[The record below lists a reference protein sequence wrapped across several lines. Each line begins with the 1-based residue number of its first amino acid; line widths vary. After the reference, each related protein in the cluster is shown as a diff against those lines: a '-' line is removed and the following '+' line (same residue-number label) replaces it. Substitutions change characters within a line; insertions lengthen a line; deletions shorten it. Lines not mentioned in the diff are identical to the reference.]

1 MGAQSPSSVRRPAG
15 AAFLSLVWV
24 HVQMAVNGR
33 PRVRA
38 VEDELRASPRTWLVT
53 GAAGFIGSNLA
64 ERLLGLGQRVVGLD
78 NFATGKRANLA
89 DLAPA
94 RGGSFRFVEGD
105 VCDRDACDD
114 ALEGVDVVL
123 HQAALGSVPRSIAD
137 PLATHRAN
145 VDGFLTLL
153 VAARD
158 AGVGRF
164 VYAASSSTYGDHP
177 GLPKVEDRIGQALS
191 PYAVSKHAGELYAQ
205 VFHRVYG
212 MDTVGLRY
220 FNVFG
225 PRQDPAGP
233 YAAVIP
239 RWIGNLFADTP
250 CRIHGDGET
259 SRDFCFVENVVQA
272 NLLAG
277 TAPPAG
283 VAGEVFN
290 VACGEQATLNQVYA
304 AIRGLVACHH
314 PAAADAAPEYSDF
327 RPGDVRHSLADIGK
341 ARRTLGYEP
350 SHTVERGLAEAVAWY
365 AGALEEGAERDE
377 PRLARAGD

>member
-1 MGAQSPSSVRRPAG
+1 
-15 AAFLSLVWV
+15 
-24 HVQMAVNGR
+24 MASGQ
-33 PRVRA
+33 PRVRE
-38 VEDELRASPRTWLVT
+38 VEDALRASPRTWLVT
-53 GAAGFIGSNLA
+53 GAAGFIGSNLV

-78 NFATGKRANLA
+78 NFATGRWANLA
-89 DLAPA
+89 DLSPSE
-94 RGGSFRFVEGD
+94 GGSFRFVEGD
-105 VCDRDACDD
+105 ICDRDACDD
-114 ALEGVDVVL
+114 ALAGADVVL

-137 PLATHRAN
+137 PVATHRAN

-177 GLPKVEDRIGQALS
+177 GLPKVEDQIGRALS
-191 PYAVSKHAGELYAQ
+191 PYAVSKHAGELYAG

-212 MDTVGLRY
+212 VDTVGLRY

-225 PRQDPAGP
+225 PRQDPEGP

-239 RWIGNLFADTP
+239 RWIGNLFTGAP

-259 SRDFCFVENVVQA
+259 SRDFCYVENVVQA

-277 TAPPAG
+277 TAPQAG

-290 VACGEQATLNQVYA
+290 IACGEQATLNQVYA
-304 AIRGLVACHH
+304 EIRGLVARHH

-341 ARRTLGYEP
+341 ARRILGYEP
-350 SHTVERGLAEAVAWY
+350 SHPVERGLAEAVAWY
-365 AGALEEGAERDE
+365 AGALAEGATRGES
-377 PRLARAGD
+377 PLARAGDQA